1 MFPYVIAVNLQ
12 NHYTHTHNIITTYN
26 NSPYMTTTSA
36 ELYSWRQH
44 TDNLTV
50 EKVNKWAEHKE
61 IKQ

>member
-1 MFPYVIAVNLQ
+1 
-12 NHYTHTHNIITTYN
+12 
-26 NSPYMTTTSA
+26 MTTTSA